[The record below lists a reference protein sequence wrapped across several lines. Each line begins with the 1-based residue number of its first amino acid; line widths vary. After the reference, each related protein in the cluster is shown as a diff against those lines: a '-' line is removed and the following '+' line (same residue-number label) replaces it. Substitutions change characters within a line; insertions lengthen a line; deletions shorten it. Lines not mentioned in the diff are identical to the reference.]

1 MHKDS
6 GGPYLGLV
14 RGAVVTATLLVSS
27 AASAQGSVE
36 ALKITPD
43 LVAAAEQEGELTLQ
57 YSSPLVTM
65 QGVVADFNKAY
76 PNVTVNLERK
86 AGSAGAYGLLQ
97 ELQAGVHRIDLFQ
110 GSDWGAN
117 RALIDAGAF
126 VAFELENQE
135 DLRDAALVMAPHLFF
150 PSLNTYVITYN
161 PELVTEEEAEKL
173 KSWEGILDPAFKG
186 RFSIVEPV
194 FGVTLAPLT
203 YIMSR
208 DDLGEDFLRAVREQE
223 PLIYLSTAPA
233 RDAMMSG
240 QAPIS
245 WGAQWEA
252 VALTT
257 LNSGAPVRFVYP
269 EPTMEWGGTGWG
281 VLAEAPNPNAARL
294 FLAWKM
300 SEEGAA
306 AEQSPSSNTRS
317 TLKTVEDTR
326 EVMDRVKASDWY
338 EGLKESW
345 NPSPNVMINEGTKY
359 QEVWEN
365 IFRRG
370 G

>member
-1 MHKDS
+1 MHKNS
-6 GGPYLGLV
+6 LRPLAGLV
-14 RGAVVTATLLVSS
+14 CGAAIGAAVLASS
-27 AASAQGSVE
+27 AALAQESVE
-36 ALKITPD
+36 PLKITPE

-65 QGVVADFNKAY
+65 QGVVADFNEAY
-76 PNVTVNLERK
+76 PNITVHLERK

-97 ELQAGVHRIDLFQ
+97 ELQSDVHRIDLFQ
-110 GSDWGAN
+110 GSDWAAN
-117 RALIDAGAF
+117 RALIDADAF

-135 DLRDAALVMAPHLFF
+135 DLQDAALVMAPHLFF
-150 PSLNTYVITYN
+150 PSLNTYVISYN
-161 PELVTEEEAEKL
+161 PELVSEEEAEKL
-173 KSWEGILDPAFKG
+173 KSWKGMLDPAFKG

-203 YIMSR
+203 YLMSR
-208 DDLGEDFLRAVREQE
+208 EDLGEDFLKAVRDQE

-233 RDAMMSG
+233 RDAMVSG

-257 LNSGAPVRFVYP
+257 INSGAPVRFVYP
-269 EPTMEWGGTGWG
+269 EPTVE
-281 VLAEAPNPNAARL
+281 
-294 FLAWKM
+294 WKM
-300 SEEGAA
+300 SEDGAA

-326 EVMDRVKASDWY
+326 EVMKRVKASDWY
-338 EGLKESW
+338 DGIEESW
-345 NPSPNVMINEGTKY
+345 NPSPEVMINEGTKY
-359 QEVWEN
+359 QEAWEN

>member
-1 MHKDS
+1 MHK
-6 GGPYLGLV
+6 GFGRPRAGLL
-14 RGAVVTATLLVSS
+14 RGAAVAATLLLSG
-27 AASAQGSVE
+27 AAWAQGNVE

-43 LVAAAEQEGELTLQ
+43 LVAAAEKEGELTLQ

-76 PNVTVNLERK
+76 PNVTVHLERK

-97 ELQAGVHRIDLFQ
+97 ELEAGVHRIDLFQ

-117 RALIDAGAF
+117 RALIDADAF
-126 VAFELENQE
+126 VAFELENQA

-150 PSLNTYVITYN
+150 PSLNTYVISYN
-161 PELVTEEEAEKL
+161 PELVSEEEAEKL
-173 KSWEGILDPAFKG
+173 KSWKGILDPAFKG
-186 RFSIVEPV
+186 RFSLVEPV

-208 DDLGEDFLRAVREQE
+208 DDLGEDFLRAVRDQE

-233 RDAMMSG
+233 RDAMVSG

-269 EPTMEWGGTGWG
+269 EPTVEWGGTGWG

-300 SEEGAA
+300 SVAGAA
-306 AEQSPSSNTRS
+306 AEQSESSNTRS
-317 TLKTVEDTR
+317 TLKSVEDTR
-326 EVMDRVKASDWY
+326 AVMEKVKSSDWFK
-338 EGLKESW
+338 GLKESW
-345 NPSPNVMINEGTKY
+345 NPTPDTMINEGTKY
-359 QEVWEN
+359 QEIWQN